1 VPQFLR
7 LVLPVSAELDTTLSL
22 GPPPRPLGG
31 GSFSHLLT
39 VCGRRSVEEAPL
51 EGQRQKALRL
61 QELEVRQWGTSFG
74 GKTPESSPPLYGRPA
89 PPLCR
94 FSQPS
99 QANSQCAHPLA
110 ATLSNC
116 VPRGPEGQK
125 PGLEKKGGADLTLQF
140 STV

>member
-61 QELEVRQWGTSFG
+61 QELEVRQWGTKLWREDPRVEPS
-74 GKTPESSPPLYGRPA
+74 TVWSASP
-89 PPLCR
+89 
-94 FSQPS
+94 
-99 QANSQCAHPLA
+99 
-110 ATLSNC
+110 ATLQIFAAFTSQQPVC
-116 VPRGPEGQK
+116 APS
-125 PGLEKKGGADLTLQF
+125 GGYSEQLR
-140 STV
+140 S